1 MKYNIL
7 SNILDKISK
16 DAPIKYVKYK
26 LSKDIEKNNQI
37 RSKCLIHLF
46 LMVRF
51 GLDDFEL
58 RENFITE
65 GGYDGGLDAY
75 FIDKD
80 SKIVYLIQSK
90 YRTSADN
97 FENKE
102 ISIDE
107 IIKIDIGRILQGLTV
122 DEKGNNYNGKILGF
136 QRNYSQLP
144 ELGLYTRKVIFL
156 CNLVSYSNE
165 QIKRL
170 IDNFEFEIFNYEK
183 IYNKLVFPLLTSTY
197 YDVDSL
203 DITINLDKKE
213 IPHLR
218 QEINTSIGTFDIT
231 VVFVPTFEIAKVMSK
246 YKNALLTFNP
256 RNYLSL
262 QKNEVNKE
270 IKKSI
275 LNLSTGE
282 FAIFNNGIT
291 IFADSGNVNTATGRQ
306 SIGTVSIRKPQII
319 NGGQTAFT
327 LSKLYEEGTPKEQF
341 DSKEVMLKIISP
353 NYQSDSSNE
362 NQDKDIIKNIS
373 KSTNQQ
379 SKIEEADM
387 RANDD
392 IQVSIQKTLFE
403 KYGLLYERKKG
414 EFEEA
419 ISKKLV
425 DRKLLVKREDLI
437 KAYLS
442 FKGEPGQ
449 AKNVKKDSLF
459 EEKKFNTLI
468 DTIDIIDDIF
478 LSILLYQKISDY
490 ETKHSKDFEKNFSK
504 SGYALK
510 YGKNSMIYMYNL
522 VFNKDLNEKTI
533 ESNIE
538 TLLKNWKGFE
548 DSFYQ
553 ENGKT
558 TIFNEYRN
566 STINERI
573 LEYSLTIKKT
583 LANNQGFD
591 VAEN

>member
-7 SNILDKISK
+7 TNILDKISK
-16 DAPIKYVKYK
+16 DAPKTFVSYK
-26 LSKDIEKNNQI
+26 QSKDIEKNNQI

-51 GLDDFEL
+51 GIDDFKI
-58 RENFITE
+58 REDFITE

-75 FIDKD
+75 YIDKD
-80 SKIVYLIQSK
+80 NKIVYLIQSK

-102 ISIDE
+102 ISVDE
-107 IIKIDIGRILQGLTV
+107 ILKMDIGRILKGETI
-122 DEKGNNYNGKILGF
+122 DENENTYNGKILGF
-136 QRNYSQLP
+136 QRKYSQLP
-144 ELGLYTRKVIFL
+144 ELGLYNRKVIFL
-156 CNLVSYSNE
+156 CNLVKYTNE
-165 QIKRL
+165 QITRL

-183 IYNKLVFPLLTSTY
+183 TYNKLVFPLLTSTY
-197 YDVDSL
+197 YDVESL

-218 QEINTSIGTFDIT
+218 QEINTRIGTFDIT
-231 VVFVPTFEIAKVMSK
+231 VVFVPTYEIAKVMSK
-246 YKNALLTFNP
+246 YKNALLTYNP

-262 QKNEVNKE
+262 EKNDVNKE

-275 LNLSTGE
+275 LDYSTGE

-306 SIGTVSIRKPQII
+306 SIGTVTIRKPQII

-327 LSKLYEEGTPKEQF
+327 LSKLYEEGTLKEQF
-341 DSKEVMLKIISP
+341 DNKEVLLKIISP

-362 NQDKDIIKNIS
+362 NKDKEIIKSIS

-392 IQVSIQKTLFE
+392 IQIRIQKTLFE

-419 ISKKLV
+419 FSKKLV
-425 DRKLLVKREDLI
+425 DKKMLIKREDLI
-437 KAYLS
+437 KSYLS

-449 AKNVKKDSLF
+449 AKNIKKDLLF

-468 DTIDIIDDIF
+468 DKIEIVDDIF
-478 LSILLYQKISDY
+478 LSILLYQKISELEKKYINEFD
-490 ETKHSKDFEKNFSK
+490 KNLSKY
-504 SGYALK
+504 GHALK
-510 YGKNSMIYMYNL
+510 YGKNALIYMYGL
-522 VFNKDLNEKTI
+522 VFDKNPNSDTITTNLEKLLNNWRVFENSFFK
-533 ESNIE
+533 EGG
-538 TLLKNWKGFE
+538 KN
-548 DSFYQ
+548 S
-553 ENGKT
+553 
-558 TIFNEYRN
+558 IFNEYRN
-566 STINERI
+566 STINEHI
-573 LEYSLTIKKT
+573 LNYSPTMKK
-583 LANNQGFD
+583 NIS
-591 VAEN
+591 

>member
-7 SNILDKISK
+7 TNILDKISK
-16 DAPIKYVKYK
+16 DAPKTFVSYTQ
-26 LSKDIEKNNQI
+26 SKDIEKNNQI

-51 GLDDFEL
+51 GIDDFKI
-58 RENFITE
+58 REDFITE

-75 FIDKD
+75 YIDKD
-80 SKIVYLIQSK
+80 NKIVYLIQSK

-102 ISIDE
+102 ISVDE
-107 IIKIDIGRILQGLTV
+107 ILKMDIGRILKGETI
-122 DEKGNNYNGKILGF
+122 DENENTYNGKILGF
-136 QRNYSQLP
+136 QRKYSQLP
-144 ELGLYTRKVIFL
+144 ELGLYNRRVIFL
-156 CNLVSYSNE
+156 CNLVKYTDE

-183 IYNKLVFPLLTSTY
+183 TYNKLVFPLLTSTY
-197 YDVDSL
+197 YDVESL

-218 QEINTSIGTFDIT
+218 QEINTRIGTFDIT
-231 VVFVPTFEIAKVMSK
+231 VVFVPTYEIAKVMSK
-246 YKNALLTFNP
+246 YKNALLTYNP

-262 QKNEVNKE
+262 EKNDVNKE

-275 LNLSTGE
+275 LDYSTGE

-306 SIGTVSIRKPQII
+306 SIGTVTIRKPQII

-327 LSKLYEEGTPKEQF
+327 LSKLYEEGTLKEQF
-341 DSKEVMLKIISP
+341 DNKEVLLKIISP

-362 NQDKDIIKNIS
+362 NKDKEIIKSIS

-392 IQVSIQKTLFE
+392 IQIRIQKTLFE

-419 ISKKLV
+419 FSKKLV
-425 DRKLLVKREDLI
+425 DKKMLIKREDLI
-437 KAYLS
+437 KSYLS

-449 AKNVKKDSLF
+449 AKNIKKDLLF
-459 EEKKFNTLI
+459 GETKFNTLI
-468 DTIDIIDDIF
+468 DKIEIVDDIF
-478 LSILLYQKISDY
+478 LSILLYQKISELEKKYISEFD
-490 ETKHSKDFEKNFSK
+490 KNLSKY
-504 SGYALK
+504 GHALK
-510 YGKNSMIYMYNL
+510 YGKNALIYMYSL
-522 VFNKDLNEKTI
+522 VFDKNSNSDTITTNLEKLLNNWRVFENSFFK
-533 ESNIE
+533 EGG
-538 TLLKNWKGFE
+538 KN
-548 DSFYQ
+548 S
-553 ENGKT
+553 
-558 TIFNEYRN
+558 IFNEYRN
-566 STINERI
+566 STINEHI
-573 LEYSLTIKKT
+573 LNYSPTMKKSIS
-583 LANNQGFD
+583 
-591 VAEN
+591 

>member
-7 SNILDKISK
+7 RNILDKISK
-16 DAPIKYVKYK
+16 DAPKEFINYK
-26 LSKDIEKNNQI
+26 QLKDEEKNNQI

-51 GLDDFEL
+51 GIDDFKT
-58 RENFITE
+58 RESFITE

-75 FIDKD
+75 YIDKE
-80 SKIVYLIQSK
+80 KKTIYLIQSK

-107 IIKIDIGRILQGLTV
+107 IIKMDIGRILQGKTD
-122 DEKGNNYNGKILGF
+122 DEKGNNYNGKTLGF

-144 ELGLYTRKVIFL
+144 ELGLYKHKVIFL
-156 CNLVSYSNE
+156 CNIVKYTNE

-170 IDNFEFEIFNYEK
+170 IDNFDYEIFNYEK
-183 IYNKLVFPLLTSTY
+183 TYNKLVFPLLTSTY
-197 YDVDSL
+197 YDVDTL

-218 QEINTSIGTFDIT
+218 QEINTRIGTFDIT
-231 VVFVPTFEIAKVMSK
+231 VVFVPTYEVAKVMSK
-246 YKNALLTFNP
+246 YKNALLTYNP

-262 QKNEVNKE
+262 EKNEVNKE

-306 SIGTVSIRKPQII
+306 SIGTVTIRKPQII

-327 LSKLYEEGTPKEQF
+327 LSKLYEDGTPKEQF
-341 DSKEVMLKIISP
+341 ENKEVLLKIISP
-353 NYQSDSSNE
+353 NYQMDSTNE
-362 NQDKDIIKNIS
+362 NKDKEIIKSIS

-392 IQVSIQKTLFE
+392 IQVNIQKTLFE

-419 ISKKLV
+419 LNKKLV
-425 DRKLLVKREDLI
+425 DKALLI
-437 KAYLS
+437 KRDDLMKSYLS

-449 AKNVKKDSLF
+449 AKNIKKDLLF
-459 EEKKFNTLI
+459 EEKKFNSLI
-468 DTIDIIDDIF
+468 DNIEIVDDIF
-478 LSILLYQKISDY
+478 LSIILYRKISELENLFY
-490 ETKHSKDFEKNFSK
+490 KDFEANFPK
-504 SGYALK
+504 FGYALK
-510 YGKNSMIYMYNL
+510 YGKNALIYMYNL
-522 VFNKDLNEKTI
+522 VFDKSLDAITISNNLGKLLN
-533 ESNIE
+533 
-538 TLLKNWKGFE
+538 NWKGFE
-548 DSFYQ
+548 NSFFK
-553 ENGKT
+553 EGAKN

-566 STINERI
+566 STINDHI
-573 LEYSLTIKKT
+573 LRYSSTMKK
-583 LANNQGFD
+583 NIS
-591 VAEN
+591 